1 MTLGVRSCSL
11 ISSWSIVALFCAA
24 ATLSSPSTVQAG
36 GVYLTPLGAEPAARG
51 GARVAG
57 VSDPHALWYNPA
69 GLAYSKRQL
78 VVDLNMPIARASFTR
93 FLPDGTSDVTA
104 NAKATVLPTPVIAYS
119 DDFGLRRWGFGVG
132 IIVPPAF
139 ALSWPNEV
147 NGQPAPQRYSILDT
161 NGSAIGSLALA
172 AAYRPLERLSLGA
185 ALYITS
191 AQVAGKVAISACDYA
206 FCSQP
211 EAPEWEGRTSF
222 LLGPV
227 VTASAIFGARWD
239 FDHVRVGGSV
249 QLRTKLSGDAQVKIA
264 LPDQSIFDGVSLQ
277 NAQGGDDLKAKM
289 SLTLPTI
296 IRLGVEGDVD
306 PNTKVELGGTWENWA
321 VQRNISVRPIGVIAR
336 DVPGV
341 GDVRAEPVSLATNMR
356 ATWAVNL
363 GGTHDFSRYLRGRKL
378 FGNAGFM
385 FETSSL
391 APRDL
396 SATTL
401 DTNKVL
407 LAIGG
412 SIEVVR
418 GMLVDLSYG
427 HMFMVNR
434 VVRDSRVLLPA
445 AIRPLPVD
453 ADPTMYEVGDRPAI
467 GNGRYTVE
475 ADFVA
480 IGLRWLIEETRAHY
494 RGGSAAH

>member
-1 MTLGVRSCSL
+1 
-11 ISSWSIVALFCAA
+11 
-24 ATLSSPSTVQAG
+24 
-36 GVYLTPLGAEPAARG
+36 
-51 GARVAG
+51 
-57 VSDPHALWYNPA
+57 
-69 GLAYSKRQL
+69 
-78 VVDLNMPIARASFTR
+78 
-93 FLPDGTSDVTA
+93 
-104 NAKATVLPTPVIAYS
+104 
-119 DDFGLRRWGFGVG
+119 
-132 IIVPPAF
+132 
-139 ALSWPNEV
+139 V
-147 NGQPAPQRYSILDT
+147 NGGPAPQRYSILDT

-172 AAYRPLERLSLGA
+172 AAYRPLDRLSLGA
-185 ALYITS
+185 ALYVTS

-239 FDHVRVGGSV
+239 FDHVRIGGSV

-264 LPDQSIFDGVSLQ
+264 LPDQSIFDGVTLQ
-277 NAQGGDDLKAKM
+277 NAKGGDDLHAKM

-296 IRLGVEGDVD
+296 IRLGVEGDLD

-321 VQRNISVRPIGVIAR
+321 AQRNISVRPIGVVAH

-363 GGTHDFSRYLRGRKL
+363 GGTHDFSRFLHGRKL

-401 DTNKVL
+401 DTNKVM

-412 SIEVVR
+412 SVEVVR

-427 HMFMVNR
+427 HFFMVNH

-445 AIRPLPVD
+445 AIRPLPTD
-453 ADPTMYEVGDRPAI
+453 SNPKEYEVGDRPAI

-480 IGLRWLIEETRAHY
+480 IGVRWLIEETRAYY
-494 RGGSAAH
+494 RGASAAR